1 MAWLQEVR
9 ISWWVRKFGY
19 RLKLGWL
26 PVSGVEGQM
35 QMSGV
40 HGYAIVPAT
49 VRGALRQVRS
59 EREDLDSQREALL
72 GTMEDL
78 MEATKMRAVT
88 TALSS
93 VWNDMIA
100 LQAEAAGTR
109 IDNAVTGMEE
119 SVQAFE
125 QGDATMMD
133 SAQTSMQ
140 QSVVLEIDDGLTV
153 EE

>member
-1 MAWLQEVR
+1 
-9 ISWWVRKFGY
+9 
-19 RLKLGWL
+19 
-26 PVSGVEGQM
+26 
-35 QMSGV
+35 MSGV
-40 HGYAIVPAT
+40 HGYEIVPAT

-59 EREDLDSQREALL
+59 EREDLDTQREALL
-72 GTMEDL
+72 GRMEDL

-100 LQAEAAGTR
+100 MQAEAAGTR

-133 SAQTSMQ
+133 SAQGSMQ
-140 QSVVLEIDDGLTV
+140 QSVVLDIDDALTV